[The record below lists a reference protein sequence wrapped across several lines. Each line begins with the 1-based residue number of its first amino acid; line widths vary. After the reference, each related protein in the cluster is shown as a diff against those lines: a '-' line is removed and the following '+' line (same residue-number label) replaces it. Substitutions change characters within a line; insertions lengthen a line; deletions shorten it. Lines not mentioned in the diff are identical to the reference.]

1 MLCGN
6 VSTNRHLRQFLL
18 QHHVAKKNSAVKDV
32 GGEQE
37 GDGRLATLAEHLHR
51 LVPGSLVGVNNTIP
65 IRKKNRGRKLLE
77 TGAVGSK

>member
-1 MLCGN
+1 
-6 VSTNRHLRQFLL
+6 
-18 QHHVAKKNSAVKDV
+18 
-32 GGEQE
+32 
-37 GDGRLATLAEHLHR
+37 LATLAEHLHR